1 MMIIVRGGVCSR
13 YEKPGRSLKRGLS
26 LCAVISE
33 GRKITGCFRKP
44 PIIPRTLT

>member
-1 MMIIVRGGVCSR
+1 MMINVRGGVCSR